1 MGQTAC
7 CTPDS
12 DNNMVFNPNRSNVS
26 QNQKINGE
34 KYTAVQKAPKL
45 TGYVD

>member
-12 DNNMVFNPNRSNVS
+12 DNNQIFHPINNNQISKPN
-26 QNQKINGE
+26 GL
-34 KYTAVQKAPKL
+34 KYTPIQKVPKL
-45 TGYVD
+45 TGYV